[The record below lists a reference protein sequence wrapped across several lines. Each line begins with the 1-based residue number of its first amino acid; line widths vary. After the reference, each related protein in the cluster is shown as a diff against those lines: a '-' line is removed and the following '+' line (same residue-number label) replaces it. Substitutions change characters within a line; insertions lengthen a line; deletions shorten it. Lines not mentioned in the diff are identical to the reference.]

1 MKKIKDIVF
10 ALLISFGVCY
20 LPKFISEMN
29 ISDVMML
36 VGSFA
41 GATFIENRWS
51 NNKGIFRVIEII
63 RDVLGGLGSLVILNQ
78 LPIKLPEIFPIFVTF
93 AATIILAITM
103 SDDVMSNNKKQ

>member
-1 MKKIKDIVF
+1 MQKIKDIVF
-10 ALLISFGVCY
+10 AILISFGVCY

-51 NNKGIFRVIEII
+51 NNKGIFRVIEIT

-93 AATIILAITM
+93 ATTIILAITI
-103 SDDVMSNNKKQ
+103 SDDSPSSTEEK

>member
-51 NNKGIFRVIEII
+51 NSEGIFRVIEII
-63 RDVLGGLGSLVILNQ
+63 RDVLGGLGGLFILNQ
-78 LPIKLPEIFPIFVTF
+78 LPIKLPDVLPNFVTF
-93 AATIILAITM
+93 AVTIILAITM
-103 SDDVMSNNKKQ
+103 SDDDVSDAKEQ